1 MKKTIIIAVI
11 VAVVIAACAVG
22 AVAYHNNKI
31 KEMRGDGIEKLRS
44 SVSLEDYSD
53 AQQREISSIIDVG
66 EEKIA
71 EAEKQQQ
78 VDEALEEATALIA
91 DVKTLSQMREEGIQK
106 LNDLVSLDDYRKKQ
120 QKKIKTILDDSEEKI
135 NEAESEADIAN
146 IIKNTATSLEKV
158 KTDAE
163 LTKTEEEA
171 AAKAAAEAEAARK
184 RAAAAAAA
192 KKKSS
197 GKKSSGSRGCVG
209 NDAKNYY

>member
-66 EEKIA
+66 EKKIA